1 MLLLNNTTESQSV
14 AVQRELKEE
23 GTPTSLHIRGTVS
36 LKAYDIDVSFLTKS
50 ENGRYYFIDLS
61 LPSKMP
67 EGSYEYE
74 LKAGDVV
81 LASGCAR
88 IGNYSPEDFQYEK
101 TIEYKQ
107 YGE

>member
-23 GTPTSLHIRGTVS
+23 GTPTSLRIRGTVS
-36 LKAYDIDVSFLTKS
+36 LKDYDIDVSFLTKS
-50 ENGRYYFIDLS
+50 ENGRYYFIELA
-61 LPSKMP
+61 LPSRMP

-74 LKAGDVV
+74 LKAGDVK

-88 IGNYSPEDFQYEK
+88 IGDYSADTEQYEK